1 MEDCTSSAIRL
12 EDLEATRA
20 LLGLVENYHSKRE
33 EKLGELPFLYNVLEE
48 VRVNEN
54 AHTRLLMRLLE
65 YPPALSSFLDWL
77 QEKDETFNPPKTY
90 KPKITAEKHRID
102 GLIQEKGKYAIII
115 ENKVCGAVEQEGQLG
130 RYIDKCR
137 ELGYDQSDIYILYL
151 FDIPG
156 SYPSLQTWG
165 EYRAEQFDGRY
176 LVLSYEQDIIR
187 WLERFLERNEGT
199 YEKIKVLREGVA
211 QYLDYLKLLFK
222 IDRYTMMKSELTR
235 FIEDELE
242 LGTLFLHSHKKAI
255 ELLENNLKSID
266 DLVAENNLNSI
277 DDFKAEIKRLLKYYR
292 IKAWGKET
300 EQDQKYSSA
309 RVFTDAEIGKSY
321 PKFGIHYQFEGAPFV
336 ALAEYY
342 IEENYISV
350 GLGCHQGVSE
360 KQFRDLEGK
369 FKDGPKKG
377 DKTAEGWKTGGRGNK
392 LWYGWYEVVEP
403 AKAMAKFNELVGYLE
418 SIGAKMVLKSEEE

>member
-1 MEDCTSSAIRL
+1 MENNTSSAIRK
-12 EDLEATRA
+12 EDLESAKA
-20 LLGLVENYHSKRE
+20 LLGLVENYRSKRE

-151 FDIPG
+151 FDRPG

-176 LVLSYEQDIIR
+176 LVLSYEQDITP
-187 WLERFLERNEGT
+187 WLKNFLARCEGT
-199 YEKIKVLREGVA
+199 DEKTKVLREGVA
-211 QYLDYLKLLFK
+211 QYLDYLRLLFK

-242 LGTLFLHSHKKAI
+242 LSALFLDSPQETI
-255 ELLENNLKSID
+255 DLLKDKLKSID
-266 DLVAENNLNSI
+266 DLGGEVE
-277 DDFKAEIKRLLKYYR
+277 RLLKYYR
-292 IKAWGKET
+292 IKAWGKDT
-300 EQDQKYSSA
+300 EQEYRSA
-309 RVFTDAEIGKSY
+309 KVFIDAEVGKSY
-321 PKFGIHYQFEGAPFV
+321 PKFGIHYQLEGAPFV

-342 IEENYISV
+342 IEESYVSV
-350 GLGCHQGVSE
+350 GLGCHQGASE
-360 KQFRDLEGK
+360 KRLRDLVGK

-377 DKTAEGWKTGGRGNK
+377 DEMAKGWVTGSRGNK
-392 LWYGWYEVVEP
+392 LWYGWYKVEP
-403 AKAMAKFNELVGYLE
+403 EEAMAKFNELVRDLK
-418 SIGAKMVLKSEEE
+418 SIGAKMVLKSEAE

>member
-1 MEDCTSSAIRL
+1 MENNTSSAIRT
-12 EDLEATRA
+12 EDLESAKA
-20 LLGLVENYHSKRE
+20 LLTLLENYRSKRE

-65 YPPALSSFLDWL
+65 YPPALLSFLDWL
-77 QEKDETFNPPKTY
+77 QEKYETFNPPKTY

-137 ELGYDQSDIYILYL
+137 ELGYTQSDIYILYL
-151 FDIPG
+151 FDRPG
-156 SYPSLQTWG
+156 SYPSLQTWV

-176 LVLSYEQDIIR
+176 LVLSYEQDIIP
-187 WLERFLERNEGT
+187 WLKSFLARCEET
-199 YEKIKVLREGVA
+199 DEKTKVLREGVA

-242 LGTLFLHSHKKAI
+242 LSDSPEETI
-255 ELLENNLKSID
+255 DLLKDKLKSID
-266 DLVAENNLNSI
+266 DLRAEV
-277 DDFKAEIKRLLKYYR
+277 ERLLKYYR
-292 IKAWGKET
+292 IKAWGKDT
-300 EQDQKYSSA
+300 EQEYRSA
-309 RVFTDAEIGKSY
+309 KVFIDAEVGKSY
-321 PKFGIHYQFEGAPFV
+321 PKFGIHYQLEGAPFV

-342 IEENYISV
+342 IGKNHVYV
-350 GLGCHQGVSE
+350 GLGCHQGASE
-360 KQFRDLEGK
+360 KRLSNIEEE
-369 FKDGPKKG
+369 FKHGPKKG
-377 DKTAEGWKTGGRGNK
+377 DRKPEDWSSEKSGSE
-392 LWYGWYEVVEP
+392 LWYGWYEVEP
-403 AKAMAKFNELVGYLE
+403 EKAMAKFNELVKDLE
-418 SIGAKMVLKSEEE
+418 STEAKMVLKSEAE

>member
-1 MEDCTSSAIRL
+1 MENNTASAIRK
-12 EDLEATRA
+12 EDLESAKD
-20 LLGLVENYHSKRE
+20 LLGLVENYRSKRE

-77 QEKDETFNPPKTY
+77 HEKDETFNPPKTY

-130 RYIDKCR
+130 RDIDKCR

-151 FDIPG
+151 FDRPG

-176 LVLSYEQDIIR
+176 LVLSYEQDITP
-187 WLERFLERNEGT
+187 WLKNFLARCEGT
-199 YEKIKVLREGVA
+199 DEKTKVLREGVA

-235 FIEDELE
+235 FIENELE
-242 LGTLFLHSHKKAI
+242 LSALFLDSPQETI
-255 ELLENNLKSID
+255 DLLKDKLKSID
-266 DLVAENNLNSI
+266 DLEAEV
-277 DDFKAEIKRLLKYYR
+277 ERLLKYYR
-292 IKAWGKET
+292 IKAWGKDT
-300 EQDQKYSSA
+300 EQEYRSA
-309 RVFTDAEIGKSY
+309 KVFIDAEVGKSY
-321 PKFGIHYQFEGAPFV
+321 PKFGIHYQLEGAPFV

-342 IEENYISV
+342 IGKNHVYV
-350 GLGCHQGVSE
+350 GLGCHQGASE
-360 KQFRDLEGK
+360 KRLSNIEEE
-369 FKDGPKKG
+369 FKHGPKKG
-377 DKTAEGWKTGGRGNK
+377 DRKPEDWSSEKSGSE
-392 LWYGWYEVVEP
+392 LWYGWYEVEP
-403 AKAMAKFNELVGYLE
+403 EKAMAKFNELVKDLE
-418 SIGAKMVLKSEEE
+418 STEAKMVLKSEAE

>member
-1 MEDCTSSAIRL
+1 MKDHASSAIRA
-12 EDLEATRA
+12 EAPESTRA
-20 LLGLVENYHSKRE
+20 LLGLVENYRSKRE

-65 YPPALSSFLDWL
+65 YTPALSSFLDWL
-77 QEKDETFNPPKTY
+77 QEKYTTFDPPKVD

-137 ELGYDQSDIYILYL
+137 ELGYTQSDIYILYL
-151 FDIPG
+151 FDRPG

-165 EYRAEQFDGRY
+165 EYRAEQFEGRH
-176 LVLSYEQDIIR
+176 LVLSYKQDITPWIKS
-187 WLERFLERNEGT
+187 FLARCEET
-199 YEKIKVLREGVA
+199 DEKTKVLREGVA

-242 LGTLFLHSHKKAI
+242 LSALFLDSPEETI
-255 ELLENNLKSID
+255 DLLKDKLKSID
-266 DLVAENNLNSI
+266 DLRAEV
-277 DDFKAEIKRLLKYYR
+277 ERLLKYYR
-292 IKAWGKET
+292 IKAWGKDIE
-300 EQDQKYSSA
+300 KRNRSA
-309 RVFTDAEIGKSY
+309 KVFIDAEVGKSY
-321 PKFGIHYQFEGAPFV
+321 PKFGIHYQLEGAPFV

-342 IEENYISV
+342 IGKNHVYV
-350 GLGCHQGVSE
+350 GLGCHQGASE
-360 KQFRDLEGK
+360 KRLSNLEEV
-369 FKDGPKKG
+369 FKYAPKKG
-377 DKTAEGWKTGGRGNK
+377 DKTAKDWKTSDLGSK
-392 LWYGWYEVVEP
+392 LWYGWYEVEP
-403 AKAMAKFNELVGYLE
+403 EEAMAKFNELVRALE
-418 SIGAKMVLKSEEE
+418 SIEAEMVLKSEAE

>member
-1 MEDCTSSAIRL
+1 MEDRTSSAIRL

-20 LLGLVENYHSKRE
+20 LLGLAENYRSKRE

-54 AHTRLLMRLLE
+54 AHTRLLMRLLK
-65 YPPALSSFLDWL
+65 YTPALLSFLTWL
-77 QEKDETFNPPKTY
+77 KEKYTTFDPPKVD

-102 GLIQEKGKYAIII
+102 GLIQEEEKYAIII

-130 RYIDKCR
+130 RYIDECR

-151 FDIPG
+151 FDRPG

-176 LVLSYEQDIIR
+176 LVLSYEQDITP
-187 WLERFLERNEGT
+187 WLKNFLARCEGT
-199 YEKIKVLREGVA
+199 DEKTKVLREGVA

-242 LGTLFLHSHKKAI
+242 LSALFLDSPQETI
-255 ELLENNLKSID
+255 DLLKDKLKSID
-266 DLVAENNLNSI
+266 DLRGEVE
-277 DDFKAEIKRLLKYYR
+277 RLLKYYR
-292 IKAWGKET
+292 IKAWGKDT
-300 EQDQKYSSA
+300 EQRYSSA
-309 RVFTDAEIGKSY
+309 KVFIDAEVGKSY
-321 PKFGIHYQFEGAPFV
+321 PKFGIHYQLEGAPFV

-342 IEENYISV
+342 IGKNLVYV
-350 GLGCHQGVSE
+350 GLGCHQGASE
-360 KQFRDLEGK
+360 KRLSNLEEV
-369 FKDGPKKG
+369 FKYAPKKG
-377 DKTAEGWKTGGRGNK
+377 DKTAKGWKASDLGSK
-392 LWYGWYEVVEP
+392 LWYGWYEVEP
-403 AKAMAKFNELVGYLE
+403 EEAIAKFNELVRDLK
-418 SIGAKMVLKSEEE
+418 SIRAEMVLKSEAE

>member
-1 MEDCTSSAIRL
+1 MKDHASSAIRA
-12 EDLEATRA
+12 EAPESTRA
-20 LLGLVENYHSKRE
+20 LLGLAENYRSKRE

-54 AHTRLLMRLLE
+54 AHTRLLMRLLK
-65 YPPALSSFLDWL
+65 YTPALLSFLAWL
-77 QEKDETFNPPKTY
+77 EKKYTTFHSPQID

-102 GLIQEKGKYAIII
+102 GLIQEEEKYAIII

-151 FDIPG
+151 FDRPG

-176 LVLSYEQDIIR
+176 LVLSYEQDITP
-187 WLERFLERNEGT
+187 WLKSFLARCEET
-199 YEKIKVLREGVA
+199 DEKTKVLREGVA

-242 LGTLFLHSHKKAI
+242 LSALFLDSPQETI
-255 ELLENNLKSID
+255 DLLKDKLKSID
-266 DLVAENNLNSI
+266 DLGAEV
-277 DDFKAEIKRLLKYYR
+277 ERLLKYYR
-292 IKAWGKET
+292 IKAWGKDT
-300 EQDQKYSSA
+300 EREYRSA
-309 RVFTDAEIGKSY
+309 KVFIDAEVGKSY
-321 PKFGIHYQFEGAPFV
+321 PKFGIHYQLEGAPFV

-342 IEENYISV
+342 IEESYVSV
-350 GLGCHQGVSE
+350 GLGCHQRASE
-360 KQFRDLEGK
+360 KRLRDLVGK
-369 FKDGPKKG
+369 FKGGPKKG
-377 DKTAEGWKTGGRGNK
+377 DEMAKGWVASSLGNK
-392 LWYGWYEVVEP
+392 LWYGWYKVEP
-403 AKAMAKFNELVGYLE
+403 AEAMAKFNELVRDLE
-418 SIGAKMVLKSEEE
+418 AIGAKMVLKSEAE